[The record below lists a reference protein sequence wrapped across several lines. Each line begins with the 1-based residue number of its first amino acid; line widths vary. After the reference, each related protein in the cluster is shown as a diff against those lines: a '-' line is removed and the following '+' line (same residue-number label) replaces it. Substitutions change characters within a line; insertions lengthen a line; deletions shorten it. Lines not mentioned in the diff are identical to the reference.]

1 MYLFKLLLFKLLMK
15 IEIVILQYMIMN
27 MTSVIFNFSIYL
39 NVLLYYTY
47 IYVIVTA
54 IFPSIICNLN

>member
-1 MYLFKLLLFKLLMK
+1 MK